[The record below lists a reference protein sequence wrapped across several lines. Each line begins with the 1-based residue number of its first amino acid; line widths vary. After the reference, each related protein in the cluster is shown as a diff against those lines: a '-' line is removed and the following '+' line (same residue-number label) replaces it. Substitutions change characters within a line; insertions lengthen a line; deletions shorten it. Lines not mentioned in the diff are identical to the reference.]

1 MADTEMDEAD
11 QTPEQAIL
19 GFGVLQFIRTAQS
32 QHGLRHSDYKRYRSE
47 PMAILHLILSCF
59 HIFHSYMFL
68 TQCLDSSRHYW
79 APFAGNIAPRSCT
92 ARDET

>member
-19 GFGVLQFIRTAQS
+19 GFGVLHFIKTAQS

-47 PMAILHLILSCF
+47 SMAIFHLDISCF
-59 HIFHSYMFL
+59 QIFIPICF
-68 TQCLDSSRHYW
+68 
-79 APFAGNIAPRSCT
+79 
-92 ARDET
+92 